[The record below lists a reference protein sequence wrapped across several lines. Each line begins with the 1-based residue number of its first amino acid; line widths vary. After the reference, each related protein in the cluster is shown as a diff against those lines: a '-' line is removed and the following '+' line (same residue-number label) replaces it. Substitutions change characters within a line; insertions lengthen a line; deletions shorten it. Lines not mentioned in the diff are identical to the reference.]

1 MFEKFVNQ
9 FYTEVRKDTNLFDV
23 ITDFVLDT
31 KLPIMVIVSYW
42 ILLKS
47 SIDMYHYCISK
58 AILAMVFCWLLFTA
72 SLDIHYLTIIAIV
85 YLVRK
90 NCFRVL
96 RTFQYPLYHSV
107 SKHKILSYVRLHFRL
122 HNNLSKM
129 QFKEKPFDLK

>member
-9 FYTEVRKDTNLFDV
+9 FYTEVKKDTNLFDV
-23 ITDFVLDT
+23 ALDT

-58 AILAMVFCWLLFTA
+58 AIMAMVFCWLLFTA

-90 NCFRVL
+90 TVFV
-96 RTFQYPLYHSV
+96 F
-107 SKHKILSYVRLHFRL
+107 
-122 HNNLSKM
+122 
-129 QFKEKPFDLK
+129 